1 MITSNCR
8 VHSAFGW
15 FLFAFGIVGQ
25 IGGGRGGIR
34 THGGLPHAR
43 FRVECLKPDS
53 ATLPRGI
60 AALIIECR
68 AGNANYDGSMAT
80 GIVAPQEKR
89 KLRGK
94 GEAAGGQKNFTN
106 KNLSN
111 GTFLPHVVYPRASS
125 RNNFLF
131 ATVHK
136 LLPGLFTIFRMYS
149 QSSTHFHFL

>member
-1 MITSNCR
+1 MLSCR
-8 VHSAFGW
+8 RRYHRDSSASKAGR
-15 FLFAFGIVGQ
+15 L
-25 IGGGRGGIR
+25 GGRGGIR

-53 ATLPRGI
+53 ATLPQGV

-68 AGNANYDGSMAT
+68 AGNANYDGSMT
-80 GIVAPQEKR
+80 NGMVAPRGEAKIE
-89 KLRGK
+89 GK
-94 GEAAGGQKNFTN
+94 GEAPGGPAKNFTN

-125 RNNFLF
+125 RNNLLF

-136 LLPGLFTIFRMYS
+136 LLPGLFTIFCMYS
-149 QSSTHFHFL
+149 QSSTHSHFP